1 MLRSSDEWHPVE
13 SLVLATQWFFRN
25 DFNNKNVSME
35 EIVKQNIEPP
45 RVSPVTPKKFT
56 ERPSTSNIVA
66 ILANASKANIIR
78 PPEIMTL

>member
-1 MLRSSDEWHPVE
+1 
-13 SLVLATQWFFRN
+13 
-25 DFNNKNVSME
+25 ME
-35 EIVKQNIEPP
+35 EIEKQNIEPP